1 MPTLPHLSPNTL
13 PSLSLPKV
21 PAPSPR
27 NPAQVPADRAG
38 ARHAGVG
45 EEGGGGRVPA
55 MQVCDCDC
63 DCDCVCVVGEGWPCE
78 GEGEGPPGSGKA
90 GHAGGVAGQAPSYQ
104 ACRGGGWE
112 RGAVVQGGK
121 RVTLWLWPQ
130 QMRCTEPLFAK
141 AHVLPPPCLRRTW
154 PVCGPSTGGHPPT
167 AAPSLC
173 PCARS
178 RPEHWAQR

>member
-1 MPTLPHLSPNTL
+1 M
-13 PSLSLPKV
+13 
-21 PAPSPR
+21 
-27 NPAQVPADRAG
+27 
-38 ARHAGVG
+38 
-45 EEGGGGRVPA
+45 PA

-130 QMRCTEPLFAK
+130 QTRCTEPLFAK
-141 AHVLPPPCLRRTW
+141 AHVLPPPLPQANLACVW
-154 PVCGPSTGGHPPT
+154 PLYWWTPPHGRAFTMSMCTLKARALGAKVSPALCMRMYCCTAHVRAQGQSAGRKGGHPH
-167 AAPSLC
+167 
-173 PCARS
+173 
-178 RPEHWAQR
+178 E